1 MKANLINWT
10 QLISYVLI
18 IALSIALLNQC
29 KDDNSSGNLAKKQIE
44 RKEKKAFV
52 QEIAKLNYRISQDK
66 DTISI
71 LKKSIENLNKKSA
84 KLNSV
89 YKPKIEGVKHYNST
103 DIAKF
108 YQKTYKVPQ
117 GVKTTEFGTCLN
129 DSVAKMNIR
138 DVFEKNLAVKQ
149 LALCK
154 NEVKDQQLIIKFKDS
169 TIAKLDTINAKTTKQ
184 LVKTETD
191 LNDCQ
196 NKPKE
201 KKNRGVW
208 FLIGAVLG
216 GLANSLIK

>member
-1 MKANLINWT
+1 MKAKHILWLAVLAILIG
-10 QLISYVLI
+10 LFLRF
-18 IALSIALLNQC
+18 
-29 KDDNSSGNLAKKQIE
+29 NSDSTKNLAKQQTE
-44 RKEKKAFV
+44 SKEKKAFI
-52 QEIAKLNYRISQDK
+52 QEIAKLNYRISQDQ

-71 LKKSIENLNKKSA
+71 LKKSIEILNKKST

-108 YQKTYKVPQ
+108 YQKTYKVPR

-154 NEVKDQQLIIKFKDS
+154 SEVKENELIIKFKDS
-169 TIAKLDTINAKTTKQ
+169 TIAKLDTINSKTTKE
-184 LVKTETD
+184 LTKTEIA

-208 FLIGAVLG
+208 LLIGAVLG